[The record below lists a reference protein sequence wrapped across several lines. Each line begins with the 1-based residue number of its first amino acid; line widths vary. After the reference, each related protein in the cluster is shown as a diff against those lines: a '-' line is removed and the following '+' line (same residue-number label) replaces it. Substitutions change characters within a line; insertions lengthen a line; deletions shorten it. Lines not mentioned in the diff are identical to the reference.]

1 MMSEIPAP
9 FQSSAISAMLG
20 KIPSGLFV
28 LTWRDGETD
37 RGMLASWLMQAGF
50 DPPCISVAIGTHR
63 ELLTFASSGH
73 NFVVN
78 ILGESQKSILGK
90 FGKPALDGYNPF
102 DGLTVSR
109 SPCGAAVFV
118 GGPGWLECQSR
129 SAMDCG
135 DHSILIATVVD
146 ASNSVGEPSLVHLR
160 RNGLRY

>member
-1 MMSEIPAP
+1 
-9 FQSSAISAMLG
+9 MLG

-63 ELLTFASSGH
+63 ELLTFASSGQ

-90 FGKPALDGYNPF
+90 FGKPAA
-102 DGLTVSR
+102 R
-109 SPCGAAVFV
+109 
-118 GGPGWLECQSR
+118 W
-129 SAMDCG
+129 
-135 DHSILIATVVD
+135 I
-146 ASNSVGEPSLVHLR
+146 
-160 RNGLRY
+160 